1 MVLTVF
7 RLAALAASV
16 LYHYEEQEVKATI
29 SCAVCETILAEI
41 SKPVIT
47 EQNVL
52 NYQSMFMCDCGS
64 TEVNVTVE

>member
-1 MVLTVF
+1 
-7 RLAALAASV
+7 
-16 LYHYEEQEVKATI
+16 VKATI
-29 SCAVCETILAEI
+29 SCAVCDTILAEI